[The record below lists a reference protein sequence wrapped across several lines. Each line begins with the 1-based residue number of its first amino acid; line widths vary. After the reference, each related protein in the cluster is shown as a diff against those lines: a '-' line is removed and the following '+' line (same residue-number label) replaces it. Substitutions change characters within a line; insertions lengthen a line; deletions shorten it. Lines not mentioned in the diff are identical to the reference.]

1 MLLSRI
7 LNCKPKLVSYIGRK
21 ASFKRHSWPHNLV
34 LVYILK
40 RKVSLN
46 VKEDIANIVVLRFL
60 CIFLEFKT
68 LFQKDSPTDRF

>member
-1 MLLSRI
+1 MTSQF
-7 LNCKPKLVSYIGRK
+7 
-21 ASFKRHSWPHNLV
+21 SFSLYLEKERE
-34 LVYILK
+34 
-40 RKVSLN
+40 VSLN